1 MSKYRFMIIIMVL
14 MLFSSFCATYL
25 QEYKTAESYY
35 LSGDIEKAYD
45 LYKAALKKDPL
56 NKRYRTGYFKA
67 KTALILSYTKAV
79 NYYIKNKEKEKAITY
94 LEKLVKLVPEDLK
107 YKDLLTELKSK
118 KRLPEKKE
126 IKKVKERKP
135 KQTPV
140 NIKFKN
146 APLTEILKA
155 VSKIGNFNLV
165 FDSNFKDR
173 EYSIELKNKSWEDA
187 LDIICTA
194 TKNFY
199 VKLDSNTILVAP
211 DNLMSRNQY
220 KKEEVRV
227 FYLFEANGKN
237 LGQVLSRI
245 VRGKVNLTYLEDINA
260 IIARGSAK
268 DLDFIGELTKKLDKP
283 KEQVMI
289 EINIMEANKS
299 IIQSLGND
307 LLTTGVGV
315 SLSSEGGPA
324 TMSFED
330 MSKIS
335 KSGIYLTIPTS
346 VITMLEST
354 GYTKTL
360 ASPTMVGM
368 EGEKL
373 TFKIGEKF
381 PLPNTQFQAMA
392 AGGVSSVP
400 VTSYEYKDIGLN
412 FEVTPY
418 IHRGGEV
425 SLKMK
430 IQVSAIGTSGYAD
443 IPSIRNREIEVNLR
457 LKEGETNILAGLLQ
471 EEEKRTL
478 SGILGLSKIP
488 ILGKL
493 FGNSKNNYTQTDLIF
508 TITPYI
514 VKKLR
519 ITPEDESPIELRKNE
534 KIKPL
539 PDIMPGRMLGRRN
552 FPKRTLADNSLFLP
566 QKLYM
571 GKGREY
577 TLIISG
583 KVKDKASRANL
594 TISFDTQYLEVT
606 DISKSNQKTF
616 SNFDNSSG
624 RVDIGITFEGG
635 KSGIISFASIKFKPK
650 KIGTTYIDLSSV
662 DIRDKNGNPINL
674 EYPDRITVS
683 IR

>member
-14 MLFSSFCATYL
+14 MLFSSFCTTYL

-35 LSGDIEKAYD
+35 LSGDIEKAYN

-79 NYYIKNKEKEKAITY
+79 NYYLKNKEKEKAITY

-107 YKDLLTELKSK
+107 YKSLLTELKSK
-118 KRLPEKKE
+118 KRLSEKKI
-126 IKKVKERKP
+126 IKKVEEKKP
-135 KQTPV
+135 KQAPV

-237 LGQVLSRI
+237 LVQVLSRI

-260 IIARGSAK
+260 IVARGSAK

-289 EINIMEANKS
+289 EINIMEANKN

-307 LLTTGVGV
+307 LLSTGVGV
-315 SLSSEGGPA
+315 SLNSEGKA
-324 TMSFED
+324 TTMSFED
-330 MSKIS
+330 ISKIS

-488 ILGKL
+488 IIGKL

-539 PDIMPGRMLGRRN
+539 PKIMPGRMLGRRN
-552 FPKRTLADNSLFLP
+552 FRRKTLADNRLFLP

-662 DIRDKNGNPINL
+662 DIRDKNGNSINL

>member
-1 MSKYRFMIIIMVL
+1 MSKYRFVFMIIVL
-14 MLFSSFCATYL
+14 MLFTSFCATYL

-35 LSGDIEKAYD
+35 LSGNFEKAYE
-45 LYKAALKKDPL
+45 LYSAALKKDPL
-56 NKRYRTGYFKA
+56 NKRYRTAYFKA

-79 NYYIKNKEKEKAITY
+79 NFYLENNERKKAITFLAKLIKLAPQDIKYKKLLADLKNKEGIKKEKIVSKSV
-94 LEKLVKLVPEDLK
+94 EKK
-107 YKDLLTELKSK
+107 YKVS
-118 KRLPEKKE
+118 
-126 IKKVKERKP
+126 
-135 KQTPV
+135 PV

-155 VSKIGNFNLV
+155 VAKVGKFNLV

-173 EYSIELKNKSWEDA
+173 EYSIELKDKSWEEA

-199 VKLDSNTILVAP
+199 VKLDSNTIIVAP

-220 KKEEVRV
+220 KREEVRV

-237 LGQVLSRI
+237 LMNVLSRV
-245 VRGKVNLTYLEDINA
+245 VRGKVNLSYLEDINA
-260 IIARGSAK
+260 IVARGAAK
-268 DLDFIGELTKKLDKP
+268 DLDFMEKLTKKLDKP

-289 EINIMEANKS
+289 EINIMEVNNN
-299 IIQSLGND
+299 IIKNLGSN
-307 LLTTGVGV
+307 LLSSGVGV
-315 SLSSEGGPA
+315 SLSSDDQSA
-324 TMSFED
+324 SLSLED
-330 MSKIS
+330 LTKLS
-335 KSGIYLTIPTS
+335 KSNVYITIPSS
-346 VITMLEST
+346 VITMLESS

-400 VTSYEYKDIGLN
+400 VTSYQYKDIGLN

-493 FGNSKNNYTQTDLIF
+493 FGNTKNNYSQTDLVF

-514 VKKLR
+514 VKKLE
-519 ITPEDESPIELRKNE
+519 ITKQDESPIELRKNE
-534 KIKPL
+534 KINPVPKIMMGKPL
-539 PDIMPGRMLGRRN
+539 ERKRFSR
-552 FPKRTLADNSLFLP
+552 RTLDENKLFLP
-566 QKLYM
+566 KKLYM
-571 GKGREY
+571 GKGMEY
-577 TLIISG
+577 TLIVSG
-583 KVKDKASRANL
+583 KLKEKALRANL
-594 TISFDTQYLEVT
+594 SLSFDTQYLEVSGIT
-606 DISKSNQKTF
+606 KSNKKTF

-624 RVDIGITFEGG
+624 NIDLGLSFEGG

-650 KIGTTYIDLSSV
+650 KKGLTYININSV
-662 DIRDKNGNPINL
+662 DIRDENGNSI
-674 EYPDRITVS
+674 EMKYPEKIEVS